1 MNATKL
7 KVADLFFELI
17 ESGLML
23 RVDNG
28 ELCYRGAK
36 GVLTPERRE
45 ALVASKTELLSLL
58 QPETEYSLL
67 SQQQQR
73 LWLLFHWEPQ
83 SPLYNMPLS
92 MRLQGPLNREALAQ
106 ALSELS
112 RRHSALRST
121 FPLIDSRPVQA
132 VAAPQSSDLPLE
144 FHDLRHW
151 PESERQSQAE
161 IFTNDEGVR
170 PFDVRNGPLCRAC
183 LLQSGDEEWSLL
195 LTMHHIIS
203 DGWSLRILFEEIT
216 QLYTAFSQ
224 GEPSPFDT
232 VPPDYSLFSLW
243 QKQWLQSDAS
253 QAQLEYWKA
262 KLGGDN
268 QTSGQASF
276 ARIPT
281 DFPRPELRTYP
292 GDVHFT
298 KISSDLKADL
308 KTLATREGATLFMA
322 LLAVFQIVLGQMAQ
336 SEVVRVGSAIA
347 NRNRNQTK
355 STVGFFVNTLAL
367 QTKLDGNPTFL
378 EVLRRA
384 RETSLGAFAHQELPF
399 EIVVD
404 ALHETTNKQTAH
416 GETTTEESA
425 TGARVQADTSQ
436 HARAQFQVFFVFQN
450 IPWKPIQMPSVSIEL
465 QIEQTPT
472 AKFELALAIYEG
484 EHDLSAKWEFNTDL
498 FRPETVA
505 KIATHYGRLLQIIAA
520 QPNLKLSD
528 LPQPDADY
536 IATATTEFISPAP
549 ETPAVFLAPRDAEE
563 EKIAAIWRRLL
574 QVENIG
580 VRDDFFDV
588 GGHSLLAIRLLD
600 EVEKLS
606 GQQLSLAMF
615 FQQPT
620 IEGQA
625 ALLKSEDNSASRSLI
640 TLQKGGDKPAL
651 FCIDG
656 AVRYR
661 ALASHLSPDQPVY
674 GLIPEDATAG
684 QWYSFD
690 KIGARVRE
698 YVKIIKKVQPHG
710 PYNLAG
716 LSFAGVVALMVAQ
729 QLRKS
734 GEEVSLLALF
744 DTYGPGYFVLPPGQ
758 RFSLHWRAW
767 KKMDARERTK
777 YLAERARRRL
787 KFQPKNNTKVAEETV
802 AEYSPQRSQEE
813 WDDAWQIDNLARRLS
828 TSEKDYL
835 RRLIAL
841 MQRRPET
848 ARYHGQTVIFIAQDQ
863 PMGFMEAD
871 TNRGWGDFLPNL
883 QTYSVPGTHTGM
895 IQEPHI
901 ADVARLLNE
910 RLNNTLS
917 DAGNS

>member
-1 MNATKL
+1 MNVTDL
-7 KVADLFFELI
+7 KVTDLFFELI

-23 RVDNG
+23 RVENG

-45 ALVASKTELLSLL
+45 ALRASKSDLLSLL
-58 QPETEYSLL
+58 QPETEYSPL

-83 SPLYNMPLS
+83 SPFYNMPLS
-92 MRLQGPLNREALAQ
+92 MRLQGELNRDALKQ
-106 ALSELS
+106 TFTELA
-112 RRHSALRST
+112 RRHPALRTT
-121 FPLIDSRPVQA
+121 FPLIDSRPIQA
-132 VAAPQSSDLPLE
+132 VAAPQISDWPLE
-144 FHDLRHW
+144 YHDLRHW

-161 IFTNDEGVR
+161 IFTRNEGVR
-170 PFDVRNGPLCRAC
+170 PFDIRHGPLCRAC
-183 LLQSGDEEWSLL
+183 LLQVNDDEWRLL
-195 LTMHHIIS
+195 MTMHHIIS
-203 DGWSLRILFEEIT
+203 DGWSLHIIFEEIA

-224 GEPSPFDT
+224 GAPSPLAAAA
-232 VPPDYSLFSLW
+232 PGYSSFTLW
-243 QKQWLQSDAS
+243 QRQWLQSEACRT
-253 QAQLEYWKA
+253 QLEYWK
-262 KLGGDN
+262 KELSGFKQTGKETGG
-268 QTSGQASF
+268 QTTF

-292 GDVHFT
+292 GEVHSS
-298 KISSDLKADL
+298 KISGELTVAL
-308 KTLATREGATLFMA
+308 KTLAAREGATLFMA
-322 LLAVFQIVLGQMAQ
+322 LLAVFQIALGQLAQ

-347 NRNRNQTK
+347 NRNRSQTE

-367 QTKLDGNPTFL
+367 QTKLDGNPTYL

-384 RETSLGAFAHQELPF
+384 RETSLGAFAHQDLPF

-404 ALHETTNKQTAH
+404 AIHEENQI
-416 GETTTEESA
+416 GERA
-425 TGARVQADTSQ
+425 QAATSQ
-436 HARAQFQVFFVFQN
+436 HARSQFQVFFLLQN
-450 IPWKPIQMPSVSIEL
+450 IPWKPIQLPSVSIEL
-465 QIEQTPT
+465 QAEETPS

-484 EHDLSAKWEFNTDL
+484 ADELSAKWEFNTDL
-498 FRPETVA
+498 FKAETVA
-505 KIATHYGRLLQIIAA
+505 KIADHYGRLLQIIAA
-520 QPNLKLSD
+520 QPDLHLSD

-536 IATATTEFISPAP
+536 IATATTEFISPSP
-549 ETPAVFLAPRDAEE
+549 EAPAVFLAPRDAEE

-574 QVENIG
+574 QVENVG

-625 ALLKSEDNSASRSLI
+625 ALLKSEDHSASRSLI

-690 KIGARVRE
+690 KIGGRVRE

-744 DTYGPGYFVLPPGQ
+744 DTYGPGYFVLSPGQ

-767 KKMDARERTK
+767 KKMDVRERTK

-787 KFQPKNNTKVAEETV
+787 KFQAQNKTKIAPEAE

-871 TNRGWGDFLPNL
+871 TSRGWGDFVPNL
-883 QTYSVPGTHTGM
+883 QTHSVPGTHTGM

-917 DAGNS
+917 DAENS